1 MKSNKNEEEENSM
14 LYISFN
20 QDNSFF
26 SIGTEKGFSIYRTE
40 PFTKEPYVRD
50 MNGGI
55 GIVEMIEN
63 SNFLALMGGGK
74 IPRYDKKK
82 VVIYDDNLNKEICE
96 LKFANEIKLVKY
108 KKNYLFIVGQI
119 RIFIFDF
126 DTYENICEIDTGDN
140 TKELI
145 AINKNQE
152 PSLIAY
158 PAEGSENKNKISIKD
173 YLNKDKQIKTFKL
186 QDDSVSKISFNN
198 DGRLIASASEF
209 GRIIRIHNCEDGLLL
224 MEFNRGRE
232 KAKINTICFDDDTKF
247 MAVSSSRGTIHIF
260 SMGSTMHELNQH
272 KENVKKKIIEVKDII
287 NKDYNLINND
297 IKDNK
302 GNKDENDKKENKDDN
317 NKNEGSDKNLNEIKN
332 ENKIDEVKNE
342 NKNEE
347 IKKENEIEEV
357 NIENKKE
364 EIKNEIIVEEV
375 KDENEKEEEK
385 VEYKV
390 EEIKDENKEKDAI
403 KIEEVKVEYK
413 VEEVKDEN
421 KIEEITDEIKKE
433 EIKIENKENE
443 DLKKEKEDE
452 NIINQDSNKEINNI
466 ESEKEINKNEIN
478 EKQENKEEEQ
488 LPENTK
494 SFFGN
499 LFGSR
504 IEKSFARVRLE
515 KQESICAFINKDE
528 LAIVTSNYKFYKY
541 LIQKGDCKKVIEE
554 DIKLN

>member
-1 MKSNKNEEEENSM
+1 MKSKKNEEEKNSM

-82 VVIYDDNLNKEICE
+82 VVIYDDNLNKEICQ
-96 LKFANEIKLVKY
+96 LKFATEIKLVKY
-108 KKNYLFIVGQI
+108 KKNNLFIVSQT

-140 TKELI
+140 IQELM

-158 PAEGSENKNKISIKD
+158 PAEGIDNKNKISIKD
-173 YLNKDKQIKTFKL
+173 YLNKDKQVKTFKL
-186 QDDSVSKISFNN
+186 QDDQASKISFNN

-209 GRIIRIHNCEDGLLL
+209 GRIIRIHSCENGLLL

-272 KENVKKKIIEVKDII
+272 KEIGKKKQIEVKDII

-297 IKDNK
+297 
-302 GNKDENDKKENKDDN
+302 NKDENKIKEIKDEHN
-317 NKNEGSDKNLNEIKN
+317 PNEGSNKNLN
-332 ENKIDEVKNE
+332 
-342 NKNEE
+342 E
-347 IKKENEIEEV
+347 IKKENEIKDEN
-357 NIENKKE
+357 NI
-364 EIKNEIIVEEV
+364 EEV
-375 KDENEKEEEK
+375 KDENNI
-385 VEYKV
+385 
-390 EEIKDENKEKDAI
+390 EEIKDEI
-403 KIEEVKVEYK
+403 IIEEVKDDNK
-413 VEEVKDEN
+413 IEEIKKENKIEEIKDEN
-421 KIEEITDEIKKE
+421 KIEEI
-433 EIKIENKENE
+433 KIENKNNE
-443 DLKKEKEDE
+443 EIKLEKEDF
-452 NIINQDSNKEINNI
+452 IILNKESNN
-466 ESEKEINKNEIN
+466 EINKIENEKELNNNEIN
-478 EKQENKEEEQ
+478 EKQEIKEEEQ

-504 IEKSFARVRLE
+504 TEKSFAKVRLE

-541 LIQKGDCKKVIEE
+541 LIQKGDCKKQIEE
-554 DIKLN
+554 DIKLY

>member
-1 MKSNKNEEEENSM
+1 MKSKKNEEEENSM

-40 PFTKEPYVRD
+40 PFTKVPYVRD

-96 LKFANEIKLVKY
+96 LKFATEIKLVKY
-108 KKNYLFIVGQI
+108 KKNYLFIVSQK

-145 AINKNQE
+145 TINKNQE

-158 PAEGSENKNKISIKD
+158 PAGGNENKNKISIKD
-173 YLNKDKQIKTFKL
+173 YLNKDKQVKTFKL
-186 QDDSVSKISFNN
+186 QDDQVSKISFNN

-209 GRIIRIHNCEDGLLL
+209 GRIIRIHSCDDGLLL

-260 SMGSTMHELNQH
+260 SMGSTIHELNQH
-272 KENVKKKIIEVKDII
+272 KENLKMKKIEVKDII
-287 NKDYNLINND
+287 NKDYNIINNNNN
-297 IKDNK
+297 DNK
-302 GNKDENDKKENKDDN
+302 NIEDDN
-317 NKNEGSDKNLNEIKN
+317 NNQNEGSNKNINAINKKEIKEEN
-332 ENKIDEVKNE
+332 EVGELKEENKVKGVKEENKI
-342 NKNEE
+342 
-347 IKKENEIEEV
+347 
-357 NIENKKE
+357 
-364 EIKNEIIVEEV
+364 
-375 KDENEKEEEK
+375 EEE
-385 VEYKV
+385 
-390 EEIKDENKEKDAI
+390 
-403 KIEEVKVEYK
+403 
-413 VEEVKDEN
+413 KDEN
-421 KIEEITDEIKKE
+421 KIEEIKIETKIDELKEENKTEEITNENKIEEVKDEIKIEEAKEENKIEEIKEEIKTE
-433 EIKIENKENE
+433 EIKIENKNNE
-443 DLKKEKEDE
+443 EIKKEKED
-452 NIINQDSNKEINNI
+452 NIIIGQDSNKEIFKI
-466 ESEKEINKNEIN
+466 EEEKKIN
-478 EKQENKEEEQ
+478 ENQEIKEED

-504 IEKSFARVRLE
+504 TEKSFAKVRLE

-528 LAIVTSNYKFYKY
+528 IVIVTSNYKFYKY
-541 LIQKGDCKKVIEE
+541 LIQKGDCKKKIEE
-554 DIKLN
+554 DIQLDS

>member
-173 YLNKDKQIKTFKL
+173 YLNKDK
-186 QDDSVSKISFNN
+186 
-198 DGRLIASASEF
+198 
-209 GRIIRIHNCEDGLLL
+209 RIIRIHSCEDGLLL

-272 KENVKKKIIEVKDII
+272 KENEKKKIIEVKDII

-390 EEIKDENKEKDAI
+390 EEIKDENKEKDEI

>member
-209 GRIIRIHNCEDGLLL
+209 GRIIRIHSCEDGLLL

-272 KENVKKKIIEVKDII
+272 KENEKKKIIEEKDII

-342 NKNEE
+342 NKKEE

-364 EIKNEIIVEEV
+364 EIKNEII
-375 KDENEKEEEK
+375 
-385 VEYKV
+385 
-390 EEIKDENKEKDAI
+390 
-403 KIEEVKVEYK
+403 